1 MGRAPREDWA
11 PPEPS
16 EQMGNV
22 IAVANQKG
30 GVGKS
35 TTALSLGHALH
46 EKRKKVLLVDLDSQA
61 HLTLMSGVELGAGD
75 MSAYDVLMT
84 GVMAADAIQEIEPDL
99 DIIPGSIQLATG
111 EVDLSRGSKR
121 EYRVREGLRAVREI
135 YDFTIMDCPPNL
147 GLLTLNALTAADSVL
162 IPLQLDFLAL
172 KGMQLLLN
180 TISEVRASTNQDL
193 ELLGILPTM
202 ARARSLHSAEVEES
216 VREFFGDTIFKTVI
230 KTSVRFPEAAAGFRS
245 ILEYAPSHPGAQAYR
260 ELATEVLRRT
270 PKKVGISA

>member
-1 MGRAPREDWA
+1 
-11 PPEPS
+11 
-16 EQMGNV
+16 MGNV

-46 EKRKKVLLVDLDSQA
+46 EKRKRVLLVDLDSQA

-75 MSAYDVLMT
+75 MSAYDMLMA
-84 GVMAADAIQEIEPDL
+84 GVMAADAIQEIAPGL

-111 EVDLSRGSKR
+111 EVDLSRRQNR
-121 EYRVREGLRAVREI
+121 EYRLREGLQAVRDI

-147 GLLTLNALTAADSVL
+147 GLLTVNALTAADSVL

-180 TISEVRASTNQDL
+180 TISEVRASTNRDL

-216 VREFFGDTIFKTVI
+216 VREFFGDTIFTTVI
-230 KTSVRFPEAAAGFRS
+230 RSSVRFPEAAAGYRS
-245 ILEYAPSHPGAQAYR
+245 ILEYAPRHPGAESYR
-260 ELATEVLRRT
+260 GLAREVVQRT
-270 PKKVGISA
+270 QKRWG